1 MRELRFI
8 VDRLKLKKDL
18 DCDFRNIVAG
28 SVGYLRAVF
37 ETTSEWS
44 GCAMV
49 ARFSGDGK
57 EDFAPVV
64 DGKCVIPSSVL
75 GGRSFMVQLL
85 GTRGDDYRIA
95 STEVIV
101 LQKEA

>member
-8 VDRLKLKKDL
+8 AEKQKLKKDL

-37 ETTSEWS
+37 ETTSEWNR
-44 GCAMV
+44 CAMV
-49 ARFSGDGK
+49 AKFSGGGN

-64 DGKCVIPSSVL
+64 DGKCVIPESVL
-75 GGRSFMVQLL
+75 GGRSFVVQLL
-85 GTRGDDYRIA
+85 GTRGDGYKIA

>member
-8 VDRLKLKKDL
+8 ADKQKLKKDQ
-18 DCDFRNIVAG
+18 DCDFKNIVSG
-28 SVGYLRAVF
+28 SVGYLSAVF
-37 ETTSEWS
+37 VTTSEWN

-85 GTRGDDYRIA
+85 GTRGDDYKIA